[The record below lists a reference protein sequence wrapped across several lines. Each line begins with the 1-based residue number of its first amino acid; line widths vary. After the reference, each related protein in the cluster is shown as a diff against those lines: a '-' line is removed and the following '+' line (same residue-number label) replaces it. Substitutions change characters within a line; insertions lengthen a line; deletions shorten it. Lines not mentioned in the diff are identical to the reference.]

1 MFLLNFMLLG
11 VETVRISGFP
21 TLKLWPAGDK
31 NKVVDYKGNR
41 TVADMEKFLKE
52 HVTNKLEENVEE
64 SKKTE
69 DSKKTSESDKK
80 TTTDL

>member
-1 MFLLNFMLLG
+1 
-11 VETVRISGFP
+11 
-21 TLKLWPAGDK
+21 
-31 NKVVDYKGNR
+31 
-41 TVADMEKFLKE
+41 MEKFLKE